1 MLRFFNSAHPLF
13 PVRWANA
20 VTGWL
25 LGLCSDSGS
34 ITIRNTATPGRGD
47 GPSIDVNLAWAKSL
61 IASETPRPET
71 ERPTEDLVPPEE
83 WETDAGDGKGQK
95 QETTGIDGETTVEAY
110 PCCGKSILPAAA
122 DHQHK
127 SNIAPTSESVPEAYS
142 ESGSVGSSVYAARL
156 DHKHPYPDASEVT
169 ANDGETVTTVEAVLE
184 DHNARIT
191 KLEDQ
196 EVQCDCAEKWTEQ
209 VSVDEA
215 QDADIEQAQSDA
227 TDAKTKVDAI
237 VTNVGKDG
245 ATSWKVPLTALTGNI
260 NGHSGTCYVTIDNDG
275 NLGHSQNK
283 AYNLLNAAKD
293 TSATKLLTD
302 ADLSD
307 DQIKTLQEAAKDISD
322 MKTTVEEMQ
331 TTVETAST
339 NATDAKT
346 AAEAAKTSAEGAQST
361 ADAAAAKIAAVTV
374 SVGSGGAAATK
385 VPLSALTGN
394 VDGHAGTC
402 LVTIGNDGSLGHTN
416 KSGADVDLLGA
427 AADRMNKGD
436 GTTKLLTNG
445 DLSDDDVKNL
455 DNIATA
461 AADGTVTQDIT
472 VCTGIAWQYVQ
483 SAGGYALVFTTQTL
497 KFKSGLLVEV
507 GTAKSTYNEY
517 DGKAS

>member
-13 PVRWANA
+13 PVHWANA

-25 LGLCSDSGS
+25 LGLRSNSGS
-34 ITIRNTATPGRGD
+34 ITVKNTQTPNGGDD

-95 QETTGIDGETTVEAY
+95 QKTTGIDGETTVQAY

-127 SNIAPTSESVPEAYS
+127 SNIAPTSEGVPEAYS
-142 ESGSVGSSVYAARL
+142 GSGSVGSSAYAARL

-169 ANDGETVTTVEAVLE
+169 ANDNGTATTVEAVLT
-184 DHNARIT
+184 DHNTRIT
-191 KLEDQ
+191 ALEDQ
-196 EVQCDCAEKWTEQ
+196 EVQCDCADKWAKQ
-209 VSVDEA
+209 ASVDEA

-245 ATSWKVPLTALTGNI
+245 VASWKVPLTALTGNI

-293 TSATKLLTD
+293 TPATKLLTD

-307 DQIKTLQEAAKDISD
+307 DQIKTLQEAAKDISG

-339 NATDAKT
+339 NASDAKT
-346 AAEAAKTSAEGAQST
+346 AATTAQST
-361 ADAAAAKIAAVTV
+361 ADAAATKIGAVTT
-374 SVGSGGAAATK
+374 SINGAWK
-385 VPLSALTGN
+385 VPLSALTGSI
-394 VDGHAGTC
+394 DGHAGTC
-402 LVTIGNDGSLGHTN
+402 LVTIGDDGSLGHTN

-436 GTTKLLTNG
+436 GTTKLLTDG
-445 DLSDDDVKNL
+445 DLSGDDIKNL
-455 DNIATA
+455 DAIATA

-507 GTAKSTYNEY
+507 GTETSTYNEY